1 MRFTVS
7 PEQRDF
13 AASIEDLLRDAD
25 TPTVIRAWARGEH
38 KSGLALWR
46 RLAEL
51 GVTALAVPEEHDGI
65 SANAVDLAVA
75 VEVLGRHAVPGPV
88 VESIAALPVLLADS
102 GDTQWL
108 PGLASGELIGTLAW
122 PPQVPYALDADIADV
137 RLCVSDGQ
145 LHEFTPGEPL
155 SSVDSARRL
164 SAVDVTTDRGP
175 AKAGRS
181 WQYGV
186 LACAAQLLGLGRR
199 LLDMSVEY
207 AKQRSQYGNPIG
219 GYQAVKHLLAD
230 VVTQLELA
238 RPLLYGAAVS
248 LDAGHASAERDVSA
262 ARVAC
267 ADAAH
272 LAARTALQV
281 HGAIG
286 YTAEHDLS
294 LWLTKVRAL
303 RSAWGTQGWHRRR
316 VLTAL
321 RDERRVA

>member
-13 AASIEDLLRDAD
+13 AASIADLLRDVD
-25 TPTVIRAWARGEH
+25 TPMVVRAWARGEH
-38 KSGLALWR
+38 QPGLALWR

-51 GVTALAVPEEHDGI
+51 GVTALAVPDEHDGI
-65 SANAVDLAVA
+65 GASAVDLAVA

-102 GDTQWL
+102 GDTRWL

-137 RLCVSDGQ
+137 RLCVSDGS
-145 LHEFTPGEPL
+145 LHEFTPAEPL

-164 SAVDVTTDRGP
+164 SAVDVTMDRGT
-175 AKAGRS
+175 AKAGRA
-181 WQYGV
+181 WRYGV
-186 LACAAQLLGLGRR
+186 LGCAAQLFGAGGR

-248 LDAGHASAERDVSA
+248 LDAEHATAERDVSA

-267 ADAAH
+267 ADAAC

-303 RSAWGTQGWHRRR
+303 RSAWGTQSWHRQR

-321 RDERRVA
+321 INERRAA

>member
-1 MRFTVS
+1 MMFTLS

-38 KSGLALWR
+38 EPGLALWR

-65 SANAVDLAVA
+65 GASAVDLAVT
-75 VEVLGRHAVPGPV
+75 VEVLGRHAAPGPV

-102 GDTQWL
+102 GDTRWL
-108 PGLASGELIGTLAW
+108 PGLASGESIGTLAW
-122 PPQVPYALDADIADV
+122 PTQVPHALDADIADV

-145 LHEFTPGEPL
+145 VHEITPGEPL

-164 SAVDVTTDRGP
+164 SAVDITTSLGP
-175 AKAGRS
+175 ANAGRA

-186 LACAAQLLGLGRR
+186 LAGAAQLLGAGRR

-219 GYQAVKHLLAD
+219 GYQAIKHLLAD

-248 LDAGHASAERDVSA
+248 LDAGNVSTERDVSA

-267 ADAAH
+267 ADAAY

-303 RSAWGTQGWHRRR
+303 RSAWGTQTWHRRR
-316 VLTAL
+316 VLDAPC
-321 RDERRVA
+321 DERRTA